1 MTSADYSEQEWTASA
16 GHHPL
21 KDRTAEDLLLLHR
34 HWMWANQQ
42 REAFDGHLQA
52 ASDDLPK
59 MGPAMLAS
67 KQLGFM
73 FVWYSMLWAVIE
85 ACIDVKEGRKIDI
98 RGKFR
103 ADIDRLSPVLRR
115 CRNAI
120 LHVPRAGK
128 YFDERMVSLVSEED
142 SAVTLRRIS
151 RGFGR
156 LFLEESARRDNQLRL
171 EPRRRLRHLPAQT
184 QGNTHATR
192 LCLTE
197 LNYFHPLRCKKSN
210 GVFRL
215 VDGTSKT

>member
-16 GHHPL
+16 GHYPL

-73 FVWYSMLWAVIE
+73 FVWYGMLWAVIE

-103 ADIDRLSPVLRR
+103 DDIQELSPVLRR

-120 LHVPRAGK
+120 LHIPRGGK
-128 YFDERMVSLVSEED
+128 YFDERMGSLVLKKD
-142 SAVTLRRIS
+142 SVVTLRRIS
-151 RGFGR
+151 TGFGR
-156 LFLEESARRDNQLRL
+156 LFLEEFARRKG
-171 EPRRRLRHLPAQT
+171 EVSSA
-184 QGNTHATR
+184 
-192 LCLTE
+192 
-197 LNYFHPLRCKKSN
+197 
-210 GVFRL
+210 
-215 VDGTSKT
+215 

>member
-1 MTSADYSEQEWTASA
+1 MNSAEYSAEEWTASA
-16 GHHPL
+16 GHYPP
-21 KDRTAEDLLLLHR
+21 KDTPAENLLLLHR

-42 REAFDGHLQA
+42 REAFDRHLPA
-52 ASDDLPK
+52 ASDDLHK
-59 MGPAMLAS
+59 MGLAMLAR
-67 KQLGFM
+67 KQFGFM
-73 FVWYSMLWAVIE
+73 FVWYGMLWAVIE

-115 CRNAI
+115 RRNAI

-156 LFLEESARRDNQLRL
+156 LFLEESARRR
-171 EPRRRLRHLPAQT
+171 
-184 QGNTHATR
+184 G
-192 LCLTE
+192 E
-197 LNYFHPLRCKKSN
+197 LQRPSP
-210 GVFRL
+210 
-215 VDGTSKT
+215 S